1 MGKEGLGGE
10 TSGNFVLQG
19 VTWSHPN
26 PACPRGGNAGREG
39 YLQRFLQSVK
49 DEVMPSWIRRASEKR
64 KTRGE
69 GARTKRTGRAGL
81 GGGLA
86 AKANRHG

>member
-1 MGKEGLGGE
+1 
-10 TSGNFVLQG
+10 
-19 VTWSHPN
+19 
-26 PACPRGGNAGREG
+26 
-39 YLQRFLQSVK
+39 
-49 DEVMPSWIRRASEKR
+49 MPSWIRRTSEKR

-86 AKANRHG
+86 AKAKRH

>member
-1 MGKEGLGGE
+1 
-10 TSGNFVLQG
+10 
-19 VTWSHPN
+19 
-26 PACPRGGNAGREG
+26 
-39 YLQRFLQSVK
+39 
-49 DEVMPSWIRRASEKR
+49 MPSWIRRASEKR

-86 AKANRHG
+86 AKAKRH